1 MEKIWFLDFKHLFTE
16 TNYNK
21 FFPSKTMTF
30 AEQLNTLVR
39 LSIYFSILVFILRKD
54 SNIFL
59 IPIFVGL
66 FTYFIYNIDT
76 QNKTNEK
83 MHLEEKNLY
92 KNPHNKDEIC
102 VKPTQDNP
110 FMNVLMNEYK
120 ENPQRKKACDITN
133 TDIKK
138 NAQKFFDKKLYR
150 SVSDVFN
157 KEASDRQWV
166 TNPITTIP
174 NKQMEFAEWCW
185 GQNKTCKQGNGNR
198 CYQNQFR
205 NRE

>member
-1 MEKIWFLDFKHLFTE
+1 MEKIWFQDIKHLFTV

-21 FFPSKTMTF
+21 FFPSKDMTF
-30 AEQLNTLVR
+30 SEQLNTIVR

-54 SNIFL
+54 STIFM

-76 QNKTNEK
+76 QNKNNET
-83 MHLEEKNLY
+83 MYLEEKNLY
-92 KNPHNKDEIC
+92 KNPHTEEIC
-102 VKPTQDNP
+102 VKPSENNP
-110 FMNVLMNEYK
+110 FMNILMNEYK
-120 ENPQRKKACDITN
+120 ENPQRNKACDVSRN
-133 TDIKK
+133 DIKK
-138 NAQKFFDKKLYR
+138 SAQKFFDKKLYR
-150 SVSDVFN
+150 SVSDIFN

-185 GQNKTCKQGNGNR
+185 GQSKTCKQGNGNR

-205 NRE
+205 NIE